1 MHVPLLIQG
10 TKEVNLRRRGKKIYT
25 YYTKM
30 TSIPWTDQS
39 KLDDRLH
46 LPRKY
51 SSREVFAAMKSLLL
65 TEAESSSTSNAR
77 LM

>member
-10 TKEVNLRRRGKKIYT
+10 TKEVNLRRGKKIYT

-30 TSIPWTDQS
+30 TGVPWTDQS

-65 TEAESSSTSNAR
+65 TEAESSLTSNAR